1 MTNGLT
7 FALKPEGN
15 ELGIAQVDD
24 LWGKGSALVTSG
36 KLGTTGTTHSC
47 ADKLDP
53 WRKKRAHTTIP
64 SSGVIRRVL
73 SYIRRL
79 GEVRGKVATH
89 HVCHKG
95 RSKQRT

>member
-1 MTNGLT
+1 MSEIWMCVMTNGLT
-7 FALKPEGN
+7 FAQEPEGN

-24 LWGKGSALVTSG
+24 LCGKRSALVTNG

-53 WRKKRAHTTIP
+53 WRKRAHT
-64 SSGVIRRVL
+64 IRRVL

-95 RSKQRT
+95 RSK

>member
-7 FALKPEGN
+7 FAQEPEGN

-24 LWGKGSALVTSG
+24 LCGKRSALVTSG

-53 WRKKRAHTTIP
+53 WRKKRAHTNP

-73 SYIRRL
+73 SYIRRFK
-79 GEVRGKVATH
+79 GDTTH

-95 RSKQRT
+95 RSK

>member
-1 MTNGLT
+1 MCVVTNGLT
-7 FALKPEGN
+7 FAQEPEGN

-24 LWGKGSALVTSG
+24 LYGKRSALVTNG

-47 ADKLDP
+47 ANKLDP
-53 WRKKRAHTTIP
+53 WRKKRAHTIP

-79 GEVRGKVATH
+79 GEVRG
-89 HVCHKG
+89 
-95 RSKQRT
+95 SRTQGHITCAIKEE